1 MKYIIIVICVFI
13 LSCSSNKVVKKHGTS
28 SLENKSKKIVISKSN
43 KNDVIDILGP
53 PSTKSSFDENVWIY
67 IERKKVNQSI
77 FKLGKKRIEK
87 NNVLVVTLSNK
98 GILKNKSFYKLNDMN
113 DLEFNKKITQNVYQN
128 NDFVYNFLTSLR
140 EKINSPTKKRRK
152 DKKN

>member
-43 KNDVIDILGP
+43 KNDVIDLLGP

-113 DLEFNKKITQNVYQN
+113 DLEFNKKN
-128 NDFVYNFLTSLR
+128 N
-140 EKINSPTKKRRK
+140 TKCLSK
-152 DKKN
+152 

>member
-1 MKYIIIVICVFI
+1 M
-13 LSCSSNKVVKKHGTS
+13 
-28 SLENKSKKIVISKSN
+28 
-43 KNDVIDILGP
+43 
-53 PSTKSSFDENVWIY
+53 WIY

>member
-1 MKYIIIVICVFI
+1 
-13 LSCSSNKVVKKHGTS
+13 VVKKHGTS

-43 KNDVIDILGP
+43 KNDVIDLLGP

>member
-43 KNDVIDILGP
+43 KNDVIDLLGP